1 MSNESEWAQHTRA
14 RFLGWV
20 RLKEGGLNF
29 YPYLLKKIV
38 LSPNVN
44 YQKPRH
50 LKHPSIPSRPMKNSK
65 NGVGLSQYKAK
76 YWTVINLACSSSGIG
91 GWSSWIQWSR
101 EYSAVLADK
110 TLLIQQYS
118 EANRKFLKASLA
130 AVKDSALW
138 EGTDTTP
145 VLLCPL
151 GATQYKM
158 SEGELFS
165 LNHWNG
171 LTDASRWVRES
182 ACTKE

>member
-1 MSNESEWAQHTRA
+1 M
-14 RFLGWV
+14 
-20 RLKEGGLNF
+20 KEGGLNF

-50 LKHPSIPSRPMKNSK
+50 LKHPSIPRRPMKNSK

-76 YWTVINLACSSSGIG
+76 YWTVFNLACSGSGSG
-91 GWSSWIQWSR
+91 GRSSWKQLSR

-130 AVKDSALW
+130 AVKDSAL
-138 EGTDTTP
+138 
-145 VLLCPL
+145 
-151 GATQYKM
+151 
-158 SEGELFS
+158 
-165 LNHWNG
+165 
-171 LTDASRWVRES
+171 
-182 ACTKE
+182 